1 MAANRLSCRLL
12 IAVQTR
18 ERDEDNVKEKEST
31 VKVAVDDVETKR
43 DVEYSTFGW
52 VEDDLHASSSTS
64 TEASTSLTTTESV
77 KLSWLKWLA
86 SKSKLTTQ
94 RPTTSTRFRSND
106 VKDAF
111 EELLLDKLHVPGLCL
126 I

>member
-1 MAANRLSCRLL
+1 MVAIRLSCRLL

-18 ERDEDNVKEKEST
+18 ERDGDNVKEKEYT

-52 VEDDLHASSSTS
+52 VEDDPQASSSTS
-64 TEASTSLTTTESV
+64 TEAPTSLTTESV

>member
-1 MAANRLSCRLL
+1 MCQLL

-52 VEDDLHASSSTS
+52 VEDDLQASSSTS
-64 TEASTSLTTTESV
+64 TEAPTSLTTESV